1 MIRVLISLLALLL
14 IAGCSPK
21 LNDLQ
26 AYTQSVKSRAQ
37 PQIEPYPEFKTHP
50 PFSYTASA

>member
-37 PQIEPYPEFKTHP
+37 PQIEPYPEF
-50 PFSYTASA
+50 